1 MSGAR
6 GAASDALSWTLVSPS
21 AVVAMDTDGRIVALN
36 PAAEALLGPN
46 AADAVGRPYTEAFG
60 PSLGDRILPLFL
72 RAVRGKGGLVPQHVV
87 ATLPDGRRATL
98 RASAGPLLDADG
110 SLAGIVFAADDRTED
125 AAAAREAERHAA
137 KEDRLRDALK
147 RYVGAD
153 VAARIDARPSFVDLG
168 GRRQEVSVLH
178 ADVRGY
184 STLAERTEPEEVM
197 RLLLAYHGAAVA
209 ALRSEGA
216 TVDRF
221 IGDAVL
227 ALWNAPAPQEHHA
240 RMALRGGLA
249 MLEAAARTGAE
260 LRYGVGVHS
269 GPAVVG
275 NLGSEEMMTYTA
287 IGDTVNVAA
296 RLQSAAPAGE
306 LICSAA
312 ALEAS
317 GEGIR
322 TEPLGPITVKG
333 RAAAIEAYRV
343 LAA

>member
-1 MSGAR
+1 MPAGA
-6 GAASDALSWTLVSPS
+6 DALAWTLMAPS
-21 AVVAMDTDGRIVALN
+21 AVVAMDAEGRIVALN
-36 PAAEALLGPN
+36 AAAETLLGPN
-46 AADAVGRPYTEAFG
+46 AADAVGRPYTQAFG
-60 PSLGDRILPLFL
+60 PSLGDRVLPLFL
-72 RAVRGKGGLVPQHVV
+72 RAVRGKGSLTPQHVE

-110 SLAGIVFAADDRTED
+110 SLAGIVFAADDRTEE
-125 AAAAREAERHAA
+125 AAAEEEAARHATQ
-137 KEDRLRDALK
+137 EGRLRDALK

-153 VAARIDARPSFVDLG
+153 IAARIDARPSFVDLG

-184 STLAERTEPEEVM
+184 STLAERSEPEDVM

-209 ALRSEGA
+209 ALRSAGA

-249 MLEAAARTGAE
+249 MLDAAGRTGTD

-312 ALEAS
+312 ALAVA
-317 GEGIR
+317 GEGVR
-322 TEPLGPITVKG
+322 AEPLGPIAVKG
-333 RAAAIEAYRV
+333 RAAAIDAFRVVEA
-343 LAA
+343 